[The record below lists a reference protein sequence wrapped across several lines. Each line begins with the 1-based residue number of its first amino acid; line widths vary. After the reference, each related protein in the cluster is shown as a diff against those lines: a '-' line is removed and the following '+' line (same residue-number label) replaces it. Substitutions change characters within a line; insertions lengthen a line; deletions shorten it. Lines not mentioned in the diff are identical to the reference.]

1 MFTEMAPISKKI
13 DIADFD
19 MRDVVNKCF
28 TPDVSAYGGHINV
41 LDILD
46 RIESVYGDTY
56 FYLTEETFK
65 EAYREFM
72 ISQWLVCIDR
82 PTKYLSESLSIE
94 ISKGENRHYY
104 FHEYLYV
111 ALSFKVEKGM
121 VKGWWDWYDV
131 IGGRGVKDLERSWKT
146 SIEKV

>member
-1 MFTEMAPISKKI
+1 MCIEMISVPEKTEM
-13 DIADFD
+13 DHFD

-28 TPDVSAYGGHINV
+28 TPEVSAYAGHINV

-46 RIESVYGDTY
+46 GIESVNGNAY

-82 PTKYLSESLSIE
+82 PVKYLSESLSIE
-94 ISKGENRHYY
+94 ITKGENRHYY